1 MTDLQSR
8 IGASEGV
15 SMVGTQFD
23 GQIPPGETPAAA
35 AAVAFAIAQVGKPFS
50 DKDGVGPKFSRNGLV
65 WRAWKEAGSKW
76 PLASANTQALN
87 RKWVVPIEPGQEKP
101 GDLVFWRLNNA
112 TDLPGRIDHVGLVVN
127 RARECLFMPRR
138 PKLAS
143 NSTTTSRAATTQ
155 APPCLGASLTHRRV
169 QPRSPGQ
176 LSARIR
182 VGPSANAQRSS

>member
-35 AAVAFAIAQVGKPFS
+35 GGSCFRDCAGGKPFS
-50 DKDGVGPKFSRNGLV
+50 DKDGVGPKFSRNGLDV
-65 WRAWKEAGSKW
+65 ESVKEAGSKW

-112 TDLPGRIDHVGLVVN
+112 TDLPGRIDHVG
-127 RARECLFMPRR
+127 ARGE
-138 PKLAS
+138 
-143 NSTTTSRAATTQ
+143 
-155 APPCLGASLTHRRV
+155 
-169 QPRSPGQ
+169 PGQ
-176 LSARIR
+176 GSVRSCLVAQNWRRTQQLQVEQLLPGPAMFGRIVDAPKSAAKK
-182 VGPSANAQRSS
+182 S